1 MNAKIKKGLLLTV
14 WGILLCGVGLLLFFI
29 QRHKRSQTCNTIEI
43 HIENTENNHFV
54 DSALVMD
61 IIGGSRIIG
70 ETIDSVNAGAVEALL
85 ENNPHVKNAEVF
97 KEVDGSLNIRVW
109 QKQALLR
116 VFNTDGES
124 FYIDEDDHT
133 MPLSENYTARVLVCN
148 GNITDKYIKCD
159 TIGSSTLKTCC
170 SIAHFV
176 NKSVFWT
183 SMIEQIFVSADNTI
197 SVIPKMGNGQVILGD
212 GADLDEK
219 FNKLYTFYKEALPK
233 VGWDKYKYIDASY
246 KNQIIAKK

>member
-1 MNAKIKKGLLLTV
+1 MNTKIKRGLFVSV
-14 WGILLCGVGLLLFFI
+14 WIILLAGIGLLLFFI
-29 QRHKRSQTCNTIEI
+29 QRHKKSQTCNTISVI
-43 HIENTENNHFV
+43 IENTEGNHFV

-61 IIGGSRIIG
+61 IIGGARIIG
-70 ETIDSVNAGAVEALL
+70 ETIDSIDAGAIESLL
-85 ENNPHVKNAEVF
+85 ENNPFVKNTEVY
-97 KEVDGSLNIRVW
+97 KAVDGSLNVRIW
-109 QKQALLR
+109 QKRALLR
-116 VFNTDGES
+116 VFNSDGES

-133 MPLSENYTARVLVCN
+133 MPLSENFTARVMVCN
-148 GNITDKYIKCD
+148 GNIADKYIKCD

-197 SVIPKMGNGQVILGD
+197 RIIPKMGNEQIILGD

-219 FNKLYTFYKEALPK
+219 FNKLFTFYKQALPK
-233 VGWDKYKYIDASY
+233 VGWEKYKIIDASY
-246 KNQIIAKK
+246 KNQIVAKK